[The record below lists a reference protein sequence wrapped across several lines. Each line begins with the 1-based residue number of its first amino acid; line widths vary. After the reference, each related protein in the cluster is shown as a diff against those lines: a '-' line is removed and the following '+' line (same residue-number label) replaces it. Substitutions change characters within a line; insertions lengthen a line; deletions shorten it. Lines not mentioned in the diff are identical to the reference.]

1 MFKEKE
7 IFERPV
13 LFLPI
18 QKVLPCWPYATP
30 TILEAV
36 DPNDDETVRGS
47 HRQMLKQD
55 SVRQAKDGCIR
66 ADAEGERD
74 NGSCCKSRILP
85 QLPKGV
91 AKVLGQSVHI
101 SLVILLAL

>member
-1 MFKEKE
+1 
-7 IFERPV
+7 
-13 LFLPI
+13 
-18 QKVLPCWPYATP
+18 
-30 TILEAV
+30 
-36 DPNDDETVRGS
+36 
-47 HRQMLKQD
+47 MLKQD

-74 NGSCCKSRILP
+74 NGSCRKSRILP